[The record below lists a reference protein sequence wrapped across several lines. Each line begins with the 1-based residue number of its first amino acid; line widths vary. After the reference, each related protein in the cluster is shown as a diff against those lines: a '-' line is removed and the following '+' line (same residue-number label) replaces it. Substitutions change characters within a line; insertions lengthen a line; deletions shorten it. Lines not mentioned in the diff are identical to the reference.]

1 MQMSDAT
8 QVIAA
13 SLLDTWIAR
22 DWSDGIQLA
31 SLKDLTE
38 IRIQTRNSMYEIIV
52 IDHQTGEILIRGGK
66 FFPERTAGYLAGS
79 SRRGSF
85 LKAGGLHVGLNLEIL
100 ANRTTVV
107 TSTVQSIVV
116 NPPQE

>member
-38 IRIQTRNSMYEIIV
+38 IRIQTRNSVYEIIV
-52 IDHQTGEILIRGGK
+52 IDHQ
-66 FFPERTAGYLAGS
+66 
-79 SRRGSF
+79 
-85 LKAGGLHVGLNLEIL
+85 
-100 ANRTTVV
+100 
-107 TSTVQSIVV
+107 
-116 NPPQE
+116 

>member
-1 MQMSDAT
+1 MSDAT
-8 QVIAA
+8 QIIAA

-52 IDHQTGEILIRGGK
+52 IDHQTGEIIIRGGK
-66 FFPERTAGYLAGS
+66 FFSERRAACLAGS
-79 SRRGSF
+79 SRRGSL
-85 LKAGGLHVGLNLEIL
+85 LKAGGHHV
-100 ANRTTVV
+100 VV
-107 TSTVQSIVV
+107 DLVV
-116 NPPQE
+116 IE